1 MPGGRLLV
9 GSDAELAG
17 YRARSHLHDG
27 RVVAW
32 AGSYDTPVAV
42 DAEVER
48 TVPEALARRFGTAG
62 FWERWTRAECLVKLT
77 GRGVVDIVALMAD
90 DDPDRHDR
98 TGAGVC
104 LSTARLPGDI
114 VVSIGRIH
122 GEGHPRGIGR
132 SAGDCS
138 FACNL

>member
-1 MPGGRLLV
+1 MSRGRLRV

-32 AGSYDTPVAV
+32 AGSYDVPVAV

-48 TVPEALARRFGTAG
+48 TVPAALAKRFGTDG
-62 FWERWTRAECLVKLT
+62 FWERWTRAECVVKLT

-90 DDPDRHDR
+90 DSGSEVH
-98 TGAGVC
+98 
-104 LSTARLPGDI
+104 LSTVRLPGGI
-114 VVSIGRIH
+114 VVSIGTLH
-122 GEGHPRGIGR
+122 GEGSRRGIGR